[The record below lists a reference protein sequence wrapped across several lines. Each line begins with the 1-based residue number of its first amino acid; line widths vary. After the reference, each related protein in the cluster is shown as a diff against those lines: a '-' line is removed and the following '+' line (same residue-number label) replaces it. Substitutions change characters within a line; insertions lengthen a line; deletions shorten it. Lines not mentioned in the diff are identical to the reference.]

1 MDQNKEF
8 EAIKRRHET
17 CQGVL
22 AEDFGEHCHT
32 DRATLITLVE
42 AERARADKAEAE
54 LADMDEKRTEMISI
68 ASDAH
73 LRIHKLQAEL
83 AALREAAGPLVNMC
97 NALLEEA
104 PDKISLGIF
113 CNGSLSFGPGAATIG
128 HLRAL
133 ARAVKGEG

>member
-1 MDQNKEF
+1 MRLEEETPDMDQNKEF

-54 LADMDEKRTEMISI
+54 LAEERAANVALKD
-68 ASDAH
+68 
-73 LRIHKLQAEL
+73 LCL
-83 AALREAAGPLVNMC
+83 AAGDLYRGGGVFPMKGAMALRLLKAG
-97 NALLEEA
+97 
-104 PDKISLGIF
+104 
-113 CNGSLSFGPGAATIG
+113 
-128 HLRAL
+128 AL
-133 ARAVKGEG
+133 ARAVKGEGHTSDCATHNMPAMPAGECDCKE